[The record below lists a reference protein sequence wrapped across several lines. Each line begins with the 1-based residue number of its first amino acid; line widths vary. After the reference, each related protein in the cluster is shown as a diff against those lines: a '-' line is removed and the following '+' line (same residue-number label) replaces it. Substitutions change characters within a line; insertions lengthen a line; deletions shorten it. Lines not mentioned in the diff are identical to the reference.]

1 MVEDKPHIVASDLK
15 SRLEAIN
22 KSLPKIKTVFFKEVT
37 PPQCF
42 SLKLSV
48 IVPIYNSERYL
59 EKAIK
64 SILSQTLHDIEII
77 CVDDGSSDNSVNI
90 LERLAKTDER
100 LVVLKKENGGQSSAR
115 NAALDIAKGQ
125 YIGFVDSDDTIPA
138 DYFETLYS
146 YAVNFDADI
155 VQCGVLMISE
165 NNHHIC
171 PWPFNKDIWL
181 LETRNPYLNKLFL
194 TYSSGFVWNKIY
206 KNELFDNK
214 LRFIEGIYW
223 EDNPFILEIC
233 QKAKNIV
240 SINDVC
246 YHYLQRN
253 GSTVHS
259 KGAKVHFDLLTSVEH
274 IIYFLNNNGVSKI
287 DYQSFASSIKF
298 RLDDELARVKKNKS
312 LRFSEKMKFM
322 GKYQALLFNIR
333 YLSLSDK
340 LNLSSEY
347 RSLKKHAA
355 GVVAFFKIVPYLFKL
370 IKYILCSPYYL
381 AKEGWK

>member
-1 MVEDKPHIVASDLK
+1 MRFLPSVAYVFYSIVSLFCVRESIENQYRECVFIVIKGLEMVEDKPHIVASDLK

-22 KSLPKIKTVFFKEVT
+22 KSLPKIKTVFFKEAT

-77 CVDDGSSDNSVNI
+77 CVDDGSSDNSINI

-125 YIGFVDSDDTIPA
+125 YIGFVDSDDTIPS

-165 NNHHIC
+165 NNHQIC

-223 EDNPFILEIC
+223 
-233 QKAKNIV
+233 
-240 SINDVC
+240 
-246 YHYLQRN
+246 
-253 GSTVHS
+253 
-259 KGAKVHFDLLTSVEH
+259 
-274 IIYFLNNNGVSKI
+274 
-287 DYQSFASSIKF
+287 
-298 RLDDELARVKKNKS
+298 
-312 LRFSEKMKFM
+312 
-322 GKYQALLFNIR
+322 
-333 YLSLSDK
+333 
-340 LNLSSEY
+340 
-347 RSLKKHAA
+347 
-355 GVVAFFKIVPYLFKL
+355 
-370 IKYILCSPYYL
+370 
-381 AKEGWK
+381 

>member
-22 KSLPKIKTVFFKEVT
+22 KSLPKIKTVFFKEAT

-165 NNHHIC
+165 NNHQIC

-214 LRFIEGIYW
+214 LRFIEGIY
-223 EDNPFILEIC
+223 
-233 QKAKNIV
+233 
-240 SINDVC
+240 
-246 YHYLQRN
+246 
-253 GSTVHS
+253 
-259 KGAKVHFDLLTSVEH
+259 
-274 IIYFLNNNGVSKI
+274 
-287 DYQSFASSIKF
+287 
-298 RLDDELARVKKNKS
+298 
-312 LRFSEKMKFM
+312 
-322 GKYQALLFNIR
+322 
-333 YLSLSDK
+333 
-340 LNLSSEY
+340 
-347 RSLKKHAA
+347 
-355 GVVAFFKIVPYLFKL
+355 
-370 IKYILCSPYYL
+370 
-381 AKEGWK
+381 